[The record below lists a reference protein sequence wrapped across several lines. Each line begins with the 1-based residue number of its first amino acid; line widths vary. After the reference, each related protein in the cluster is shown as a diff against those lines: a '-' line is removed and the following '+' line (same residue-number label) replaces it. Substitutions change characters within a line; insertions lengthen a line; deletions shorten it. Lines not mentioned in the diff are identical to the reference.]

1 MSFSPRRVKST
12 PTVALYEL
20 RLLRSSMK
28 PALVLRY
35 IESKVKKWRGVQRW
49 YLQSYSSARGELITQ
64 AVVERPASLSRVDNL
79 LQAWRKLVVKMLPS
93 VQVKQLKRG
102 FWHQDTLV
110 DIRFMA
116 ETWENACSKLGAEA
130 TVDHNAAKCSY
141 LEPTLPPVSQSVP
154 SNTKELVTPKAKD
167 LNIPPKEIP
176 KSISNETGRSLHVHL
191 QQKV

>member
-1 MSFSPRRVKST
+1 MCRIHINEK
-12 PTVALYEL
+12 YIL
-20 RLLRSSMK
+20 RCIS
-28 PALVLRY
+28 
-35 IESKVKKWRGVQRW
+35 RGVPLRMGGMC
-49 YLQSYSSARGELITQ
+49 AN
-64 AVVERPASLSRVDNL
+64 ASF
-79 LQAWRKLVVKMLPS
+79 A
-93 VQVKQLKRG
+93 QVKQLKRG

>member
-102 FWHQDTLV
+102 L
-110 DIRFMA
+110 
-116 ETWENACSKLGAEA
+116 
-130 TVDHNAAKCSY
+130 
-141 LEPTLPPVSQSVP
+141 
-154 SNTKELVTPKAKD
+154 
-167 LNIPPKEIP
+167 
-176 KSISNETGRSLHVHL
+176 
-191 QQKV
+191 